1 MLWLSAQSLTQETFR
16 EKFLTNLQKLR
27 QNKVICSVGN
37 SFAYFSYKKSRS
49 VRSSLHTF
57 LRKKGVF
64 TTFFCIKTHL
74 QVKLIIVTFLLTG
87 KSEYIFAPQ
96 KALFSSNLRK
106 ISKLKRNKKF
116 HKNTSKRILHKNR
129 RRVFSLLPFYL

>member
-1 MLWLSAQSLTQETFR
+1 MSGLPAPNPDTRNFSRKVSYEYSKASPKIKWCVRWEILLHTFLIR
-16 EKFLTNLQKLR
+16 
-27 QNKVICSVGN
+27 KVC
-37 SFAYFSYKKSRS
+37 
-49 VRSSLHTF
+49 SLHTF

-116 HKNTSKRILHKNR
+116 HKNTPKRILHKNR